1 MFCPKCG
8 QEQASESVRFCS
20 RCGFRLNG
28 FEEAITK
35 RLIMM
40 AMYLALTICAMAGWA
55 SITSGPGYMQVRVII
70 TLIAAIT
77 FYLLFSS
84 DLRRIFHKLYSQNIA
99 QIKSSSHESDLPSLQ
114 SATLPALGTHRV
126 NTAEMAQPPSVTEGT
141 TVLLDKNRS

>member
-1 MFCPKCG
+1 MFCPQCG

-55 SITSGPGYMQVRVII
+55 SITSGPGYMQIRVII

-84 DLRRIFHKLYSQNIA
+84 DLRRIFHKLYSLNIA
-99 QIKSSSHESDLPSLQ
+99 QIKPVTHETSLPPPQ
-114 SATLPALGTHRV
+114 STPLPALGSRRV
-126 NTAEMAQPPSVTEGT
+126 NTAEMVQPASVTEGT